1 LNILDSYCIAS
12 KQKARDNDISRA
24 EPINEWDAKSP
35 YYESEDLLSNKSFRP
50 KGPSALNMAGF
61 MVLRLGLIFGL
72 NSIKSSIC

>member
-1 LNILDSYCIAS
+1 MNGTP
-12 KQKARDNDISRA
+12 KAPS
-24 EPINEWDAKSP
+24 
-35 YYESEDLLSNKSFRP
+35 YESEDLLSNKSFRP